1 MSNPCGPVPLL
12 FITGFLGSGKT
23 TLLNRILD
31 EAAAQGKKAGVIIN
45 EWGRVNIDSS
55 LIRAKNIEIE
65 ELNDGQVFCSC
76 LSGNFLEALVLLAG
90 HSLDVVIVETSGM
103 ANPFPLRN
111 ILCDLRRLTGGHYVY
126 QGMIA
131 LIDPESFLDLVEGIN
146 AVEEQVIASQRIIIN
161 KIELADGETLARIRE
176 KIRQL
181 NPHAGI
187 IETSYARV
195 EGVLGSATP
204 EASAPSPLEG
214 KFVKRSAKEPY
225 KRPGQYIITTAEG
238 LAPERVEAFVREIL
252 PGALRVKGI
261 LSDTGHGWFH
271 VDGVNDK
278 VETRPLEAKGNESK
292 IVIIPKAGDEI
303 DSGLEHALRGS
314 VFAFLNGAG
323 NRGGRT

>member
-1 MSNPCGPVPLL
+1 MNNPCGPVPLL

-31 EAAAQGKKAGVIIN
+31 EAAAQGKKIGVIIN

-55 LIRAKNIEIE
+55 LIRAKDIEIE

-76 LSGNFLEALVLLAG
+76 LSGNFLEALVLLAKR
-90 HSLDVVIVETSGM
+90 S
-103 ANPFPLRN
+103 
-111 ILCDLRRLTGGHYVY
+111 
-126 QGMIA
+126 
-131 LIDPESFLDLVEGIN
+131 LDLVEDIN

-161 KIELADGETLARIRE
+161 KIELADGETLARIRK

-187 IETSYARV
+187 IETSYACV
-195 EGVLGSATP
+195 EGILDSSMHEVST
-204 EASAPSPLEG
+204 SSPLES
-214 KFVKRSAKEPY
+214 KFVKRSAKESY
-225 KRPGQYIITTAEG
+225 TRPGQYIITTTEG
-238 LAPERVEAFVREIL
+238 LPPERVEAFVREIL

-261 LSDTGHGWFH
+261 LSDTEHGWFH

-278 VETRPLEAKGNESK
+278 VETRVLEASGNESK

-303 DSGLEHALRGS
+303 AEKLIAAWNTQCRVPFSLS
-314 VFAFLNGAG
+314 
-323 NRGGRT
+323 